1 MWKKLTT
8 LPPKLKKPSTK
19 REKAERKNLY
29 FFSSILLEEL
39 GIDNRIKQEILFEK
53 FGKWSRKQLS
63 NQELEDFV
71 LLLEQMRNKN
81 NLNIE

>member
-1 MWKKLTT
+1 MTT

-19 REKAERKNLY
+19 KEKIERKNLY
-29 FFSSILLEEL
+29 FYSSILLEGL
-39 GIDNRIKQEILFEK
+39 GINNITKQEILFEK

-63 NQELEDFV
+63 MQELENFV
-71 LLLEQMRNKN
+71 LLLEQMRDKN

>member
-1 MWKKLTT
+1 MWKKITT

-19 REKAERKNLY
+19 KEKIERKNLY
-29 FFSSILLEEL
+29 FYSSILLEEL
-39 GIDNRIKQEILFEK
+39 GINNITKQEILFEK

-63 NQELEDFV
+63 IQELEDFV
-71 LLLEQMRNKN
+71 LLLEQMRDKN